1 MMRYAER
8 LAELRG
14 GVPVDGVAATVLE
27 ITGRVLGQPV
37 GPELAGRSFAD
48 LGVGSLLAV
57 RLVEALNRALGLAL
71 GAEILFAHPS
81 PQALAA
87 HLATLAD
94 AISPAPAPPP

>member
-48 LGVGSLLAV
+48 LGVG
-57 RLVEALNRALGLAL
+57 
-71 GAEILFAHPS
+71 
-81 PQALAA
+81 
-87 HLATLAD
+87 
-94 AISPAPAPPP
+94 